1 MIVDN
6 LPFFSVGHSEEYTFE
21 SSSEKQSWKRLR
33 KKLGPQWKYYDC
45 KTNPIVTTI
54 NELGYRSNTV
64 YPTDEYYLALGCSNT
79 FGQYLHE
86 EDRYSNIIES
96 KTGIP
101 VINLGICGGS
111 STCVFTNL
119 NKLFFSNYPKPNAV
133 FIQWPEQNRV
143 SLHGENGINIVH
155 ARIPDQSVF
164 EFFVKDN
171 SLEIMSKF
179 FYDLTHKICNIPI
192 IEFALDDWIANFY
205 GVEEIASVDKAR
217 DNRHCGAK
225 SNEAIANYILKRL
238 ENVQV

>member
-6 LPFFSVGHSEEYTFE
+6 LPFFTVRHSEEYTFE
-21 SSSEKQSWKRLR
+21 SRSEKQNW
-33 KKLGPQWKYYDC
+33 KKLKKSLGPTWKYYDS
-45 KTNPIVTTI
+45 KTYPIVTTI
-54 NELGYRSNTV
+54 NKLGYRSKTV
-64 YPTDEYYLALGCSNT
+64 YPTDEYYVALGCSNT

-86 EDRYSNIIES
+86 EDRYSNIIER

-119 NKLFFSNYPKPNAV
+119 IKLLFSKYPNPKAAI
-133 FIQWPEQNRV
+133 IQWPEQNRI
-143 SLHGENGINIVH
+143 SLHGEKGIDVVH

-171 SLEIMSKF
+171 SLEVMSKF

-192 IEFALDDWIANFY
+192 IEFALNDWVADFY
-205 GVEEIASVDKAR
+205 GVDEIARVDKAR
-217 DNRHCGAK
+217 DNRHCGTK
-225 SNEAIANYILKRL
+225 TNEAIAKYTLKRL
-238 ENVQV
+238 ENV